1 MMFYNTFAGI
11 LALIGTA
18 LISAGLVML
27 LMRLGMPDEKEEC
40 ITFHDEDHD
49 AQIKEVAEEI
59 LKNAKK

>member
-1 MMFYNTFAGI
+1 MFYNTFAGI

-27 LMRLGMPDEKEEC
+27 LMRLGLPDKKEHC
-40 ITFHDEDHD
+40 ILIYDEERE